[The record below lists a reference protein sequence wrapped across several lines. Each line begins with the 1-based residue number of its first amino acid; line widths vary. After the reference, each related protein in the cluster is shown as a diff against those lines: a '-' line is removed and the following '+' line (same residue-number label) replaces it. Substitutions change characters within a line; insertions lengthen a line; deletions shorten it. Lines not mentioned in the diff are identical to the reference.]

1 MQEEIVPVGGEVGG
15 GVWWSKYKIGNA
27 NISRMIL
34 HADPLRR
41 KIIFHSICEAFSCCV
56 IGEDISDELICHG
69 LRLRR
74 VFLLNA
80 TPSLLFTE

>member
-27 NISRMIL
+27 NILQMIL
-34 HADPLRR
+34 HADPLRW
-41 KIIFHSICEAFSCCV
+41 KIIFHSICGAFSCCV

-69 LRLRR
+69 LRLLAFRYQKS
-74 VFLLNA
+74 F
-80 TPSLLFTE
+80 

>member
-27 NISRMIL
+27 NILQMIL
-34 HADPLRR
+34 HAVPLRW
-41 KIIFHSICEAFSCCV
+41 KIIFHSICEAFSCYV

-69 LRLRR
+69 FRR
-74 VFLLNA
+74 FAVK
-80 TPSLLFTE
+80 

>member
-15 GVWWSKYKIGNA
+15 GVWWSKYKNRKCKYFA
-27 NISRMIL
+27 TIL
-34 HADPLRR
+34 HAHPLRR
-41 KIIFHSICEAFSCCV
+41 KIIFHSICEAFSCDV

-74 VFLLNA
+74 VF
-80 TPSLLFTE
+80 F